1 MATQELLL
9 LSKVMVKYVLHVLA
23 ELYSGQIQT
32 TSMYT
37 QVLSSRS
44 HSSSGT
50 YLGYNVPF
58 ISMFTKSDREC
69 ILGSKYYRILNRAH
83 FFVCLFFTKQ
93 KGLI

>member
-1 MATQELLL
+1 MCLQSYAVGKFKLHLCTHTQW
-9 LSKVMVKYVLHVLA
+9 A
-23 ELYSGQIQT
+23 
-32 TSMYT
+32 
-37 QVLSSRS
+37 LSSTS
-44 HSSSGT
+44 HSSLGT

-69 ILGSKYYRILNRAH
+69 ILGSKYYRILNRVD

>member
-1 MATQELLL
+1 MFLQSYTVGKFKLR
-9 LSKVMVKYVLHVLA
+9 
-23 ELYSGQIQT
+23 

-37 QVLSSRS
+37 QVLSSTS